1 MPKKTVTRRDFVADS
16 SKIALGAMLVTPGF
30 PMIVPRHVLG
40 RGFVAPSDT
49 LNFAVAGFGGMG
61 SGNALNLV
69 SNGCNLVA
77 VCDVDMAF
85 SDRNVANK
93 EKNRDGTPRPDG
105 VKLREQFNKA
115 AKYADFREMLEK
127 QGDIDGIVVAT
138 PDHNH
143 AVIAKAAMQ
152 AGKSV
157 YVQKPLTYSVHEA
170 RTLARLARENPKL
183 ATQMGNQGHSGE
195 GTRQI
200 VEWIKAGIIGPVHDV
215 HVWTN
220 RPLGYWPQGIP
231 RPAQP
236 TPAQQ
241 QAASSFG
248 TSWGQRRINETLA
261 AAFGTYPIPEGL
273 NWDLYLG
280 PCNEPIAY
288 HPIYHPF
295 NWRGWVD
302 FGMGAL
308 GDMGAHLIDQAFWAL
323 GLEYPVSI
331 EATSSP
337 WGGPS
342 KKPET
347 YPLATSV
354 HYQFPARG
362 KQPPVKLSWTDGGLY
377 PTRPDILP
385 DDYVL
390 SAEGGG
396 ILIGEKGILIHET
409 YGNKPRIWPDALM
422 QKALLVPKSQPRIE
436 VSHEMNWANA
446 VKGQGKTSSPFEYAA
461 LLTETMLLGVVAL
474 RAGQGRK
481 IVYDGANMQIT
492 NAPEANA
499 FLTREYRAG
508 WVV

>member
-1 MPKKTVTRRDFVADS
+1 MPKEPVTRRDFVADS
-16 SKIALGAMLVTPGF
+16 AKIALGAVIATPGF

-49 LNFAVAGFGGMG
+49 FNFAVAGFGGMG
-61 SGNALNLV
+61 SGNAQTLV
-69 SNGCNLVA
+69 ASGCNMVA

-85 SDRNVANK
+85 SDRNVTNK
-93 EKNRDGTPRPDG
+93 EKNKDGSPRAEG
-105 VKLREQFNKA
+105 VKLREHFNKA
-115 AKYADFREMLEK
+115 AKYADFREMLDK
-127 QGDIDGIVVAT
+127 QKDIDGVVIAT

-157 YVQKPLTYSVHEA
+157 YVQKPLTYSVYEA
-170 RTLARLARENPKL
+170 RALGRLARENPKL
-183 ATQMGNQGHSGE
+183 ATQMGNQGHSGD

-200 VEWIKAGIIGPVHDV
+200 VEWIRAGIIGPVHEV
-215 HVWTN
+215 NVWTN

-236 TPAQQ
+236 TPDQV
-241 QAASSFG
+241 AAATTRG
-248 TSWGQRRINETLA
+248 TSWNQRRINETLA
-261 AAFGTYPIPEGL
+261 SAFGTYPIPDGL

-280 PCNEPIAY
+280 PCSEPIAY

-295 NWRGWVD
+295 NWRGWTD

-308 GDMGAHLIDQAFWAL
+308 GDMGAHLIDQSFWAL
-323 GLEYPVSI
+323 ELQYPSSI
-331 EATSSP
+331 EATSTP

-362 KQPPVKLSWTDGGLY
+362 KQPPVRMSWTDGGLY
-377 PTRPDILP
+377 PTRPEILP

-409 YGNKPRIWPDALM
+409 YGNKPRIWPESLM
-422 QKALLVPKSQPRIE
+422 QKAAAVPKSQPRIE
-436 VSHEMNWANA
+436 TSHEMNWANA
-446 VKGQGKTSSPFEYAA
+446 AKGQGKTSSPFEYAA

-474 RAGQGRK
+474 RTGQGKK
-481 IVYDGANMQIT
+481 IMYDGPNMTVT

-499 FLTREYRAG
+499 LLTREYRSG
-508 WVV
+508 WAV

>member
-1 MPKKTVTRRDFVADS
+1 MSKKSLTRRDFVADS
-16 SKIALGAMLVTPGF
+16 TKLALGAMIATPGF

-49 LNFAVAGFGGMG
+49 VNFAVAGFGGMG
-61 SGNALNLV
+61 SGNAEKLV
-69 SNGCNLVA
+69 ANGCNLVA

-85 SDRNVANK
+85 SDRNVTNK
-93 EKNRDGTPRPDG
+93 ETNREGAARPEG
-105 VKLREQFNKA
+105 VQLREQFNKT
-115 AKYADFREMLEK
+115 AKYADFREMLDK
-127 QGDIDGIVVAT
+127 RRDIDGVVIAT

-157 YVQKPLTYSVHEA
+157 YVQKPLTYSVYEA
-170 RTLARLARENPKL
+170 RALARLARENPKL

-200 VEWIKAGIIGPVHDV
+200 VEWIRAGVIGPVHEV

-231 RPAQP
+231 RPAPP
-236 TPAQQ
+236 TAEQQ
-241 QAASSFG
+241 QAAASHG

-261 AAFGTYPIPEGL
+261 AAMGTYPIPEGL

-288 HPIYHPF
+288 HPVYHPF

-323 GLEYPVSI
+323 DLQYPVSL
-331 EATSSP
+331 EATSTP

-342 KKPET
+342 RKPAT

-362 KQPPVKLSWTDGGLY
+362 KQPPVKMSWTDGGLY

-409 YGNKPRIWPDALM
+409 YGNNPRVWPDACM
-422 QKALLVPKSQPRIE
+422 QAALAVPKSLPRID
-436 VSHEMNWANA
+436 VTHEMDWANA
-446 VKGQGKTSSPFEYAA
+446 IKGHGRTSSPFEYAS

-474 RAGQGRK
+474 RTGQGKK
-481 IVYDGANMQIT
+481 IIYDGAAMTVT

-499 FLTREYRAG
+499 FLTREYRSG
-508 WVV
+508 WSV

>member
-1 MPKKTVTRRDFVADS
+1 MPKEPVTRRDFVADS
-16 SKIALGAMLVTPGF
+16 AKIALGAMIATPGF

-49 LNFAVAGFGGMG
+49 FNFAVAGFGGMG
-61 SGNALNLV
+61 SSNAQTLV
-69 SNGCNLVA
+69 ASGCNMVA
-77 VCDVDMAF
+77 VCDVDMGY
-85 SDRNVANK
+85 SDRSVTNK
-93 EKNRDGTPRPDG
+93 EKNRDGTPRAEG
-105 VKLREQFNKA
+105 VKLREHFTKA
-115 AKYADFREMLEK
+115 AKYADFREMLDK
-127 QGDIDGIVVAT
+127 QKDIDGVVIAT

-157 YVQKPLTYSVHEA
+157 YVQKPLTYSVYEA
-170 RTLARLARENPKL
+170 RALGRLARENPKL
-183 ATQMGNQGHSGE
+183 ATQMGNQGHSGD

-200 VEWIKAGIIGPVHDV
+200 VEWIRAGIIGPVHEV
-215 HVWTN
+215 NVWTN

-241 QAASSFG
+241 EAATTRG
-248 TSWGQRRINETLA
+248 TSWNQRRINETLA
-261 AAFGTYPIPEGL
+261 SAFGTYPIPEGL

-280 PCNEPIAY
+280 PVSEPIAY

-295 NWRGWVD
+295 NWRGWTD

-308 GDMGAHLIDQAFWAL
+308 GDMGAHLIDQSFWAL
-323 GLEYPVSI
+323 DLQYPSSI
-331 EATSSP
+331 EATSTP

-354 HYQFPARG
+354 HYSFPARG
-362 KQPPVKLSWTDGGLY
+362 KQPPVRMSWTDGGLY
-377 PTRPDILP
+377 PTRPEILP

-409 YGNKPRIWPDALM
+409 YGNKPRIWPESLM
-422 QKALLVPKSQPRIE
+422 QKATAVPKSLPRIE
-436 VSHEMNWANA
+436 TSHEMNWANA
-446 VKGQGKTSSPFEYAA
+446 AKGQGKTSSPFEYAA

-474 RAGQGRK
+474 RTGQGKK
-481 IVYDGANMQIT
+481 IMYDGPNMTVT

-499 FLTREYRAG
+499 LLTREYRPG
-508 WVV
+508 WAV

>member
-1 MPKKTVTRRDFVADS
+1 MPKKVTRRDFVADS
-16 SKIALGAMLVTPGF
+16 SKLAAAAILAKPGF
-30 PMIVPRHVLG
+30 PMIVPRHVIG

-61 SGNALNLV
+61 SGNAQTLV
-69 SNGCNLVA
+69 SSGCNLVA
-77 VCDVDMAF
+77 VCDVDLAF
-85 SDRNVANK
+85 ADRNVAGK
-93 EKNRDGTPRPDG
+93 EKNRDGSARADG
-105 VKLREQFNKA
+105 VKLREQFTKA
-115 AKYADFREMLEK
+115 AKYTDFRQMLEK
-127 QGDIDGIVVAT
+127 SKDIDGVVIAT

-143 AVIAKAAMQ
+143 AVIAKAAML

-157 YVQKPLTYSVHEA
+157 YVQKPLTFSVYEA
-170 RTLARLARENPKL
+170 RTLGRLARENPKL

-200 VEWIKAGIIGPVHDV
+200 VEWVRAGIIGDV
-215 HVWTN
+215 SEVNIWTN

-236 TPAQQ
+236 APAG
-241 QAASSFG
+241 APAPTNFG

-261 AAFGTYPIPEGL
+261 AAFGSYPIPEGL
-273 NWDLYLG
+273 DWEMYLG
-280 PCNEPIAY
+280 PCAENVPY

-295 NWRGWVD
+295 NWRGWLD
-302 FGMGAL
+302 FGAGAL
-308 GDMGAHLIDQAFWAL
+308 GDMGAHLVDQAFWAL
-323 GLEYPVSI
+323 ALEYPTSI

-362 KQPPVKLSWTDGGLY
+362 KAPPVKMSWSDGGLY

-396 ILIGEKGILIHET
+396 ILIGDKGILIHET

-422 QKALLVPKSQPRIE
+422 QQAQSVPKSLPRID

-461 LLTETMLLGVVAL
+461 LLTETMLLGVAAL

-481 IVYDGANMQIT
+481 VIYDGPGMKFT
-492 NAPEANA
+492 NAPDANA
-499 FLTREYRAG
+499 FLTREYRPG
-508 WVV
+508 FGV

>member
-1 MPKKTVTRRDFVADS
+1 MPKEPVTRRDFVADS
-16 SKIALGAMLVTPGF
+16 AKIALGAMIATPGF

-49 LNFAVAGFGGMG
+49 FNFAVAGFGGMG
-61 SGNALNLV
+61 SGNAQTLV
-69 SNGCNLVA
+69 ASGCNMVA

-85 SDRNVANK
+85 SDRNVTNK
-93 EKNRDGTPRPDG
+93 EKNKDGSPRPEG
-105 VKLREQFNKA
+105 VKLREHFNKA
-115 AKYADFREMLEK
+115 AKYADFREMLDK
-127 QGDIDGIVVAT
+127 QKDIDGVVIAT

-157 YVQKPLTYSVHEA
+157 YVQKPLTYSVYEA
-170 RTLARLARENPKL
+170 RALGRLARENPKL

-200 VEWIKAGIIGPVHDV
+200 VEWVRAGIIGPVHEV
-215 HVWTN
+215 NVWTN

-236 TPAQQ
+236 TPAQV
-241 QAASSFG
+241 A
-248 TSWGQRRINETLA
+248 A

-280 PCNEPIAY
+280 PVSEPIAY

-295 NWRGWVD
+295 NWRGWTD

-308 GDMGAHLIDQAFWAL
+308 GDMGAHLIDQSFWAL
-323 GLEYPVSI
+323 DLQYPSSI
-331 EATSSP
+331 EATSTP

-362 KQPPVKLSWTDGGLY
+362 KQPPVRMSWTDGGLY
-377 PTRPDILP
+377 PTRPEILP

-409 YGNKPRIWPDALM
+409 YGNKPRIWPESLM
-422 QKALLVPKSQPRIE
+422 QKAAAVPKSQPRIE
-436 VSHEMNWANA
+436 TSHEMNWANA
-446 VKGQGKTSSPFEYAA
+446 AKGQGKTSSPFEYAA

-474 RAGQGRK
+474 RTGQGKK
-481 IVYDGANMQIT
+481 IMYDGPNMTVT

-499 FLTREYRAG
+499 LLTREYRPG
-508 WVV
+508 WAV